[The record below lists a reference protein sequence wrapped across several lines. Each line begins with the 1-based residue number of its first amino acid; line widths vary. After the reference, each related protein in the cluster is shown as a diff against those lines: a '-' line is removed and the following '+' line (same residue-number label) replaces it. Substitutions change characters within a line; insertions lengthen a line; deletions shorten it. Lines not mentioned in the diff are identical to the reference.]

1 MVANQITLT
10 SFLTQ
15 NKTQFVIPV
24 YQRNY
29 DWTEVQCRQLLEDI
43 VEIGTSGRN
52 DTHFIGSI
60 VFIHDGVHLAGEVNP
75 LVIID
80 GQQRL
85 TTITI
90 LYLAL
95 YKYAQKNGMEE
106 KAAEI
111 NDTILINKFVKEDSS
126 KLKLKQT
133 DSNSRALKFLMSNNK
148 PEDYPEYSRLR
159 DNYMFFFN
167 HINSDTFES
176 IHNGL
181 NRLLFVQIS
190 LERGKDDPQRIF
202 ESLNSTGLELSQADL
217 IRNYILMGLEP
228 REQTRIFNEYWEIIE
243 NNAKSES
250 DDESKVSD
258 LIRDYMTFINKKIPN
273 KNKVYEEFKA
283 KFKIRNSDF
292 YNDTLAELKQYAI
305 LYNKIINP
313 KRESIKEI
321 SKELHSINQLEINVS
336 YPFILPV
343 YNDYSQG
350 DLSQVDFIKVL
361 NLIQSYTWRRF
372 VLGLPT
378 SALNKIFMVL
388 YSDIDKIDY
397 VPSLERSL
405 VKKRGTQRFPTD
417 KEIETA
423 LRDKDM
429 YNTQAK
435 NRLYLFEKLEHYNNN
450 ELVDLN
456 TGKITI
462 EHIFPQ
468 NPDPKWKAELEVEDY
483 KMFDETYKHTIGNLT
498 LSGNN
503 GPLGNKSFGDKKIMN
518 KDDGE
523 QGYIYSNL
531 WLNTY
536 LKSIDKWTFTELGV
550 RYNLIYN
557 RFLKIWEYPKVNII
571 FDSAEEE
578 VSLFQAEEPKD
589 KKLEY
594 YVFRDEKVV
603 TSVFSKMY
611 TNVITELF
619 RDNPAK
625 FMMSDIKDIVSLSSN
640 KESLRSATPINDT
653 YYIEANLDSNGKFRK
668 LKQVLTKFELEDEL
682 IIKYSR

>member
-1 MVANQITLT
+1 MVATQVTLT
-10 SFLTQ
+10 DFLTQ

-29 DWTEVQCRQLLEDI
+29 DWTEVQCKQLLEDI
-43 VEIGTSGRN
+43 IEIGSREGS
-52 DTHFIGSI
+52 DSHFIGSI
-60 VFIHDGVHLAGEVNP
+60 VFIHDGVHLAGEVKP

-95 YKYAQKNGMEE
+95 YKFALSHKMPER
-106 KAAEI
+106 AAEI
-111 NDTILINKFVKEDSS
+111 NDTILINKFVKDDSS

-133 DSNSRALKFLMSNNK
+133 DNNSKAMKFLMGDNK

-159 DNYMFFFN
+159 DNYLFFFN
-167 HINSDTFES
+167 QINDDSFEV

-190 LERGKDDPQRIF
+190 LERDKDDPQRIF

-217 IRNYILMGLEP
+217 IRNYILMGLAP
-228 REQTRIFNEYWEIIE
+228 KEQNRIFNEYWEVIE
-243 NNAKSES
+243 NNAKFES
-250 DDESKVSD
+250 DEESKVSD

-283 KFKIRNSDF
+283 KFKVRDNEF
-292 YNDTLAELKQYAI
+292 YNNTLAELKQYAI
-305 LYNKIINP
+305 IYNKMLNP
-313 KRESIKEI
+313 KRETVKEI
-321 SKELHSINQLEINVS
+321 SQELQSINQLEINVS

-343 YNDYSQG
+343 YNDYIKG
-350 DLSQVDFIKVL
+350 DLSQKDFIKVL
-361 NLIQSYTWRRF
+361 KIIQSYTWRRF

-388 YSDIDKIDY
+388 YSDIDKKDY
-397 VPSLERSL
+397 ISSLERSL

-435 NRLYLFEKLEHYNNN
+435 NRLYLFEKLEHFNNK
-450 ELVDLN
+450 EIVDLN
-456 TGKITI
+456 TGQITI

-468 NPDPKWKAELEVEDY
+468 NPDSKWKSDLHIEDY

-503 GPLGNKSFGDKKIMN
+503 GPLGNKSFLDKKLMN
-518 KDDGE
+518 KDEGE

-536 LKSIDKWTFTELGV
+536 LKTIDQWTITNLGE

-557 RFLKIWEYPKVNII
+557 RFLKIWEFPKVNII
-571 FDSAEEE
+571 FDSSEEE
-578 VSLFQAEEPKD
+578 VSIFQAEEPKD

-594 YVFRDEKVV
+594 YIFRNEKIVAPY
-603 TSVFSKMY
+603 FSELY
-611 TNVITELF
+611 THIISELF
-619 RDNPAK
+619 KENPSK
-625 FMMSDIKDIVSLSSN
+625 FMMTELKDLIVLTAS
-640 KESLRSATPINDT
+640 KETLRFATPINDT
-653 YYIEANLDSNGKFRK
+653 YFIEGNLDSNGKFRK
-668 LKQVLTKFELEDEL
+668 LKQILIKFEMEDEL
-682 IIKYSR
+682 IIKYIR